1 MNKILIV
8 EDEMKIARFVELE
21 LTHEGYEV
29 AIASDG
35 RMGLEKAL
43 SWHPDLIVLDLM
55 LPGLSGIEVC
65 RRVRQE
71 SEVPILMLTAK
82 DDVSDKVMGLD
93 MGADDYMTKPFAI
106 EELLARIRTALKR
119 AQRGESARPEAQR
132 YAVGELQLD
141 TRAYTVTFRGEEISL
156 TKKEFDLLAYLMAH
170 AGEVVTRDAL
180 LDKVWGYAY
189 AGDTNIVD
197 VYVRYLRT
205 KVDERVGV
213 KYVHTVRGV
222 GYMLKDERKGDERK
236 G

>member
-1 MNKILIV
+1 MQKILIV
-8 EDEMKIARFVELE
+8 EDEVKIARFVELE

-29 AIASDG
+29 AIATDG
-35 RMGLEKAL
+35 RDGLEKAIG
-43 SWHPDLIVLDLM
+43 WQPDLIVLDLM

-119 AQRGESARPEAQR
+119 QQRGESKRVETQR
-132 YAVGELQLD
+132 YAVGDLQLD
-141 TRAYTVTFRGEEISL
+141 TRAYTVTFQGEEITL

-170 AGEVVTRDAL
+170 VGEVVTRDAL

-222 GYMLKDERKGDERK
+222 GYMMKDERK
-236 G
+236 

>member
-1 MNKILIV
+1 MDRILIV

-21 LTHEGYEV
+21 LVHEGYVV
-29 AIASDG
+29 AIAADG
-35 RMGLEKAL
+35 REGLEKAL
-43 SWHPDLIVLDLM
+43 SWQPDLIVLDLM

-119 AQRGESARPEAQR
+119 RQRGESKRAEAKK
-132 YAVGELQLD
+132 YTVGDLQLD
-141 TRAYTVTFRGEEISL
+141 TRAYTVTHRGEEISL
-156 TKKEFDLLAYLMAH
+156 TKKEFDLLAFLMARV
-170 AGEVVTRDAL
+170 GEVVTRDEL

-222 GYMLKDERKGDERK
+222 GYMLKDERKE
-236 G
+236 